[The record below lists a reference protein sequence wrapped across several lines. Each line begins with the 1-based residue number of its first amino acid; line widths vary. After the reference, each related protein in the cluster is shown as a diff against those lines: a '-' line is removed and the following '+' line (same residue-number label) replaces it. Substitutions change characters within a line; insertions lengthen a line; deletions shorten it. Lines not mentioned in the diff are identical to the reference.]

1 MRAAIWAGCQ
11 GYLRNLIGCRNSWH
25 DWWIV
30 KCNFGFT
37 NNESDEPT
45 NTAYYIIGMAPLG
58 CRGSVCQGMTIISSF
73 LNAVGGVALV
83 IVAIMVVSSPLAKGA
98 GLMIPCF
105 AAAGLGGVLVLIGVT
120 NIIAAIKEKRPVIKA
135 MVILIII
142 MAVLL
147 GGILIFVVLSGKKSY
162 DNLKSKYMNE
172 FDAQERE
179 KIHKN
184 FKCCGMDTIADA
196 KMTNAKNSQP
206 SACQFSIPCVKPIKK
221 ELKKK
226 IQILIYVNGGVVL
239 LQLFAAF
246 AAGCLMRKM
255 RHVMEK
261 ERKKQKH
268 IPLAEQYK
276 MQQQTTKKGK
286 K

>member
-1 MRAAIWAGCQ
+1 
-11 GYLRNLIGCRNSWH
+11 
-25 DWWIV
+25 
-30 KCNFGFT
+30 
-37 NNESDEPT
+37 
-45 NTAYYIIGMAPLG
+45 MAPLG

-83 IVAIMVVSSPLAKGA
+83 IVAIMVMTSPLAKGA
-98 GLMIPCF
+98 GLLIPCF
-105 AAAGLGGVLVLIGVT
+105 AAAGLGGVLVVIGIT
-120 NIIAAIKEKRPVIKA
+120 NIIGSIKEKRPVVKA

-147 GGILIFVVLSGKKSY
+147 AGVLIMVVISGKKSY
-162 DNLKSKYMNE
+162 DNIKTKYMNE
-172 FDAQERE
+172 FDGKERE
-179 KIHKN
+179 KIHTK
-184 FKCCGMDTIADA
+184 FKCCGMDTLADA
-196 KMTNAKNSQP
+196 QVKNPKIQDP
-206 SACQFSIPCVKPIKK
+206 PQCTFSIPCAKPVKK

-226 IQILIYVNGGVVL
+226 TQLLIYVNGGAVL

-261 ERKKQKH
+261 EQKKKAH

-276 MQQQTTKKGK
+276 LNQQKKSK